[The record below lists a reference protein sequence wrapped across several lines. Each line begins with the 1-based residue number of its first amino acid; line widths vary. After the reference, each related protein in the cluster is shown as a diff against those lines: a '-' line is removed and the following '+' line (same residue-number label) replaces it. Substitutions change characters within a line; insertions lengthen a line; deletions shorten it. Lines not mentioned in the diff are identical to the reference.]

1 MLYNLRAEMARRNI
15 TSSDISRVVRKTD
28 RSVRDKIKGKRDFTL
43 TECTAIRDTFFPNLS
58 LEYLFSKPKNKPD
71 NVQA

>member
-43 TECTAIRDTFFPNLS
+43 TECTVIRDTFFPNLS
-58 LEYLFSKPKNKPD
+58 LEYLFSKPKNEPD
-71 NVQA
+71 NEQA

>member
-43 TECTAIRDTFFPNLS
+43 TECTVIRDTFFPNLS
-58 LEYLFSKPKNKPD
+58 LEYLFSKPKNAPD
-71 NVQA
+71 NAQA